1 MKRRGLE
8 AFAAINLTVMNS
20 TTRHSLGSLLM
31 CSLCLRTGVVF
42 VQLTFNDHT
51 HNMLFAVWHF
61 KFKFSPCAAYL
72 NRQQQLLLT
81 VQTQHN
87 RRRRQSR
94 THTTGNAPITPHSLT
109 TDYDLLQR
117 CGKTIHCTPFPPVP
131 LPCLDMK
138 WALGQNESEPYPI
151 CIRHCLPYD
160 VLCRRCQSF
169 GYLQIS

>member
-1 MKRRGLE
+1 
-8 AFAAINLTVMNS
+8 
-20 TTRHSLGSLLM
+20 M

-61 KFKFSPCAAYL
+61 KFKFSLCAAYL

-81 VQTQHN
+81 VQTQHK

-117 CGKTIHCTPFPPVP
+117 CGKTIHSALPSLVRYVMGLGAERIGTVSDMYPALPAVRRAVP
-131 LPCLDMK
+131 TMSKLWVFANFLTR
-138 WALGQNESEPYPI
+138 Y
-151 CIRHCLPYD
+151 
-160 VLCRRCQSF
+160 
-169 GYLQIS
+169 